1 VAFLATEQFAG
12 LGLADGVSPGQ
23 QFMVQLAGVLITALW
38 TGLFSYLIL
47 KLITLLVPL
56 RVDRQTEIE
65 GLDLAQ
71 HGERGYHGN

>member
-1 VAFLATEQFAG
+1 VAFLATDTFAG
-12 LGLADGVSPGQ
+12 LGLAEGVSAGE
-23 QFMVQLAGVLITALW
+23 QFMVQLGGVIITALW
-38 TGLFSYLIL
+38 TAVFSYIIL
-47 KLITLLVPL
+47 KLIALLVPL